1 MRNSGKI
8 FLATLVSLLIFFGGV
23 TRFHHHL
30 DGAEICFC
38 SGALSGHTCHHSHHD
53 DECCHNNASSQNH
66 DSSAEDNCPLHLDIF
81 IISDTQH
88 IDIPA
93 LCCHH
98 HHCDLCS
105 PLAYSDEPI
114 AQTFTFNKLDD
125 TQPLDS
131 GYTFALSRRGP
142 PAC

>member
-8 FLATLVSLLIFFGGV
+8 FIATLVSLLIFFGGV

-30 DGAEICFC
+30 EGAEICFC
-38 SGALSGHTCHHSHHD
+38 SGVLSGQACHHNHHSD
-53 DECCHNNASSQNH
+53 DCCHNNAASQNH
-66 DSSAEDNCPLHLDIF
+66 DSDAEDNCPLHLDIF

-88 IDIPA
+88 IDLPA
-93 LCCHH
+93 LCSHN

-114 AQTFTFNKLDD
+114 AQTFTFNQLED
-125 TQPLDS
+125 TPPLDS
-131 GYTFALSRRGP
+131 GYTFAQSRRGP